1 MAFSPDGERLAVAS
15 GDAPVP
21 VLIDINSGRVQE
33 QMTGGGHRGGV
44 DSIAFAPDGTRLVT
58 GGGLDR
64 QAIVWDT
71 RTGQPIRHLQDPTTS
86 DQETVAVGWSPDGST
101 VATGGGQ
108 GKVILWRAAD
118 WRRLAALPADSSW
131 VWCLAFSRDG
141 SMLAAGGAGG
151 RSATVWNVASR
162 KLVARVPHSLIVGSV
177 AIDPGDKLLATSA
190 ADGKVRLWD
199 IATQRQIG
207 VAFPGAENGS
217 GINVSAFDPSGK
229 HLIAIYDTGTAF
241 VWDINPD
248 RWKEHA
254 CAVVGRPL
262 SPEEWRTLLR
272 DRRYQPA
279 CQ

>member
-1 MAFSPDGERLAVAS
+1 
-15 GDAPVP
+15 
-21 VLIDINSGRVQE
+21 
-33 QMTGGGHRGGV
+33 
-44 DSIAFAPDGTRLVT
+44 VT
-58 GGGLDR
+58 GGDWDR

-71 RTGQPIRHLQDPTTS
+71 RTGRPIRHLRDPTTS
-86 DQETVAVGWSPDGST
+86 DQETVAVRWSPDGSI

-141 SMLAAGGAGG
+141 SLLAADGAGG

-162 KLVARVPHSLIVGSV
+162 KLVARLPHSLILGSV

-199 IATQRQIG
+199 IASQRQIG

-217 GINVSAFDPSGK
+217 GINVSAFGPSGK
-229 HLIAIYDTGTAF
+229 RLIAVYDTGTAF

-248 RWKEHA
+248 RWKEQA

-262 SPEEWRTLLR
+262 SPEEWKKLLP